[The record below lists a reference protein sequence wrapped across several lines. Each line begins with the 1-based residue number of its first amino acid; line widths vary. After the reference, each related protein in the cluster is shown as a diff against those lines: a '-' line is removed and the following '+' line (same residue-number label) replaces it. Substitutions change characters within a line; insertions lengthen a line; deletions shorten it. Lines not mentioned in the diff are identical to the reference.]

1 MRAPPDDPC
10 WLTTPADLRVM
21 DAQVLR
27 QVGVPEAIIEL
38 ATRERVADSARSER
52 THSYQAIRGN
62 LFEYDDVPEADPHW
76 EDETSCPPD
85 HRRW

>member
-1 MRAPPDDPC
+1 
-10 WLTTPADLRVM
+10 M

-52 THSYQAIRGN
+52 EHVYQAIRGN
-62 LFEYDDVPEADPHW
+62 PFEWDDVPEAGPYW
-76 EDETSCPPD
+76 EDETVCPPD
-85 HRRW
+85 YRRW